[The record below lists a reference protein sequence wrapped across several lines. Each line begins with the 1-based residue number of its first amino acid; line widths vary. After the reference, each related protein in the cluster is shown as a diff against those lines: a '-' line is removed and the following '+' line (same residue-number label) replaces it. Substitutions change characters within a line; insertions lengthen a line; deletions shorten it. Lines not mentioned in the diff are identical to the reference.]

1 MARFKWHATLS
12 WHMVKYIC
20 FFSAIMLRN
29 KPMKVPDKMS
39 EDSDLK
45 TGFIPYFE
53 LFHPFSC
60 NLLYFEQRVG
70 LWWVH
75 LLAKHAKP
83 PRRVGSPPGH
93 PQHPQ
98 ISGRRK
104 CAAWFWLGHRV
115 VDGEKIPTASWFVGS
130 FLQQASTPL
139 KTNIVLEKGPRQK
152 KTWSFNH
159 QFSGDIIVFR
169 EVVLVSS
176 IWHFRIIKFSLQQQS
191 HMWQPCHL
199 PNFSRF
205 YQLCGKKTPIITA
218 VESSMCLCI
227 RSQTHLQQ
235 THSWFWQITS
245 LFLFG
250 TWLKSSTSTA
260 NFGPCT
266 AANSY
271 PTCMYKS
278 TRNSIRQQKNDSQE
292 YKESCSRSEFLAV
305 FFGHVCHAKIYQWDI
320 QEKDIIPS
328 DATGRKVTKIQFHDQ
343 WYNQNHVYNSK

>member
-1 MARFKWHATLS
+1 MTCHTFMTHGKVHMFFFCDNAEKLNLWRFLTR
-12 WHMVKYIC
+12 C
-20 FFSAIMLRN
+20 
-29 KPMKVPDKMS
+29 

-191 HMWQPCHL
+191 HMWPPCHL

-205 YQLCGKKTPIITA
+205 YQLCGKKNSHHY
-218 VESSMCLCI
+218 SSRILHVFMYP
-227 RSQTHLQQ
+227 
-235 THSWFWQITS
+235 F
-245 LFLFG
+245 
-250 TWLKSSTSTA
+250 
-260 NFGPCT
+260 
-266 AANSY
+266 ANSSATNTFLILTNHKPFFIWDMIEIEY
-271 PTCMYKS
+271 FNCQFWPMHS
-278 TRNSIRQQKNDSQE
+278 SQQLPD
-292 YKESCSRSEFLAV
+292 L
-305 FFGHVCHAKIYQWDI
+305 HVQKHPKQ
-320 QEKDIIPS
+320 
-328 DATGRKVTKIQFHDQ
+328 H
-343 WYNQNHVYNSK
+343 